1 MTARAREPVLLPLAG
16 RHPEATI
23 DSKTFS
29 EPDGESAALIAGAIQ
44 AEKKAAWFYR
54 TLAGMT
60 SDGVARTT
68 LEGLAD
74 DETSH
79 AAVLADLYF
88 EITGRREIESASSA
102 PEGEPSFFDFPSN
115 SRRAA
120 LEFAL
125 RNEIK
130 AADLYESQAVASD
143 DPRRESIFRRLAA
156 TELEHAAYLR
166 AQLAQPFHV
175 SGSGRPLPV

>member
-1 MTARAREPVLLPLAG
+1 VTADRASTIPARVKGGILLPFHEG
-16 RHPEATI
+16 HPEAAI

-74 DETSH
+74 DEISH
-79 AAVLADLYF
+79 AEVLVEMYL
-88 EITGRREIESASSA
+88 EITGRREVEAVPSAA
-102 PEGEPSFFDFPSN
+102 EGEPNFFEFPST

-125 RNEIK
+125 RNEIR
-130 AADLYESQAVASD
+130 AADLYASQAGVSE
-143 DPRRESIFRRLAA
+143 DPRRKSMFRRLAA

-166 AQLAQPFHV
+166 TQL
-175 SGSGRPLPV
+175 G

>member
-1 MTARAREPVLLPLAG
+1 MNTTPRSDRDREP
-16 RHPEATI
+16 
-23 DSKTFS
+23 
-29 EPDGESAALIAGAIQ
+29 AALLAGAIE
-44 AEKKAAWFYR
+44 AERKAAWFYR

-60 SDGVARTT
+60 ADGVARRT
-68 LEGLAD
+68 LEDLAD

-79 AAVLADLYF
+79 AAVLTDLYL
-88 EITGRREIESASSA
+88 EITGCREIEPVSSA
-102 PEGEPSFFDFPSN
+102 PEGEPNFYDFPST

-125 RNEIK
+125 RNEMR
-130 AADLYESQAVASD
+130 AARLYESQAGVSE

-166 AQLAQPFHV
+166 TQL
-175 SGSGRPLPV
+175 G

>member
-1 MTARAREPVLLPLAG
+1 MDATPGSNRDHEPS
-16 RHPEATI
+16 
-23 DSKTFS
+23 D
-29 EPDGESAALIAGAIQ
+29 LIAGAIE

-60 SDGVARTT
+60 SDKVARRT
-68 LEGLAD
+68 LEDLAD

-79 AAVLADLYF
+79 AAVLTDLYL
-88 EITGRREIESASSA
+88 EITGCLEIESESSA
-102 PEGEPSFFDFPSN
+102 PEGEPNFFDFPST

-125 RNEIK
+125 RNEIR
-130 AADLYESQAVASD
+130 AARLYESQAGVSE
-143 DPRRESIFRRLAA
+143 DPRRQSIFRRLAA

-166 AQLAQPFHV
+166 TQLA
-175 SGSGRPLPV
+175 